1 MMVKFTTNKVSKK
14 SLLLSAVLGC
24 SLSAAAIAQEGP
36 PGTDIFVADLSMNLL
51 GFWATKNFEAVT
63 TRKGYDNQPYFLPD
77 GSGLL
82 YTAMLQ
88 TDNGQWQADSFEYNF
103 DSKKHTNLTN
113 SPLSEYSPTLM
124 AGGYYFSSIV
134 VEANNKQHLWG
145 LPFHSKAKAY
155 RMSNLEPVGYHV
167 WGKKGAIAMFV
178 LGSEK
183 LPNDKSTLQFQKNF
197 KTKPKIVANDIGR
210 SLRFTPQRNAYSFSQ
225 LKSDKKWWL
234 SEYHPKTDSVTALV
248 PMPKGS
254 DYYTWIDDKTA
265 VTAVGNELRLWK
277 YSADSKSASTADW
290 MPWMDASKV
299 CKTKVTRLA
308 VDRDKSRLAIVCDE

>member
-1 MMVKFTTNKVSKK
+1 MAKFRTNKITNK

-24 SLSAAAIAQEGP
+24 TLSAAALAQDGP
-36 PGTDIFVADLSMNLL
+36 PGTDIFVADLSMNPL

-88 TDNGQWQADSFEYNF
+88 MDNGLWQADSFEYNF

-113 SPLSEYSPTLM
+113 SSLSEYSPTLM

-134 VEANNKQHLWG
+134 VEEDNKQYLWG
-145 LPFHSKAKAY
+145 HPFHSKAKAY

-167 WGKKGAIAMFV
+167 WGNKGAIAMFI

-183 LPNDKSTLQFQKNF
+183 LPNDKSTLQFQKSF
-197 KTKPKIVANDIGR
+197 KTKPKIVAHDIGR
-210 SLRFTPQRNAYSFSQ
+210 SLRFTASRNAYSFSQ

-234 SEYHPKTDSVTALV
+234 SEYHPKTDSITALV
-248 PMPKGS
+248 PLPKGS

-277 YSADSKSASTADW
+277 YSTDSKSASAAEW
-290 MPWMDASKV
+290 MPWVDASKI